1 MDTPAPVDVNKLK
14 AILGNA
20 KKIMKAADE
29 KFPEKKANRVTEGLA
44 STYAQPSTPMYDERD
59 EREPEYRTPDMSKY
73 ALNEE
78 QEVRDY
84 TEEDV
89 MNSKLPPIVKEAM
102 LKKPIPK
109 ASMSFSKFSLDGL
122 EDLVEKPTQRPAQKA
137 RPINETAQRQDWNSG
152 MITISVDELNEMID
166 KRVNEVIAKMFVK
179 TLTEQTVKK
188 TVNTLINEGKLK
200 TNKK

>member
-1 MDTPAPVDVNKLK
+1 
-14 AILGNA
+14 
-20 KKIMKAADE
+20 
-29 KFPEKKANRVTEGLA
+29 
-44 STYAQPSTPMYDERD
+44 
-59 EREPEYRTPDMSKY
+59 
-73 ALNEE
+73 
-78 QEVRDY
+78 
-84 TEEDV
+84 
-89 MNSKLPPIVKEAM
+89 M
-102 LKKPIPK
+102 LFR
-109 ASMSFSKFSLDGL
+109 S
-122 EDLVEKPTQRPAQKA
+122 DLVEKPTQRPAQKA

>member
-1 MDTPAPVDVNKLK
+1 MDTPAPVDINKLK
-14 AILGNA
+14 SILGNA

-29 KFPEKKANRVTEGLA
+29 KFPEKKANRVTEGLS
-44 STYAQPSTPMYDERD
+44 STYAPSTPIYDERD
-59 EREPEYRTPDMSKY
+59 EREPEYHTPDMSKY
-73 ALNEE
+73 ALHEE
-78 QEVRDY
+78 QNVRDY

-109 ASMSFSKFSLDGL
+109 ASLSFSKFSLDGL
-122 EDLVEKPTQRPAQKA
+122 EDLVEKPAQRPTQQP
-137 RPINETAQRQDWNSG
+137 RQINESARKQDWGSG
-152 MITISVDELNEMID
+152 MVTISVDELNEMID

-188 TVNTLINEGKLK
+188 TVNTLINEGKL
-200 TNKK
+200 NVKKK